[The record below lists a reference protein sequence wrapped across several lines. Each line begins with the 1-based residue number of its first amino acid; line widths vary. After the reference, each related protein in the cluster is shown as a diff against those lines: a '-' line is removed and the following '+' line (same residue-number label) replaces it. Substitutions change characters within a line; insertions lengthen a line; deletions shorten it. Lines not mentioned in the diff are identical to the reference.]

1 MVFKLTGIS
10 TILFITTLVNCFAL
24 VASWQ
29 RRRSKGGWYFVLG
42 MLSITLWTSAAT
54 FDYAAVPIALK
65 IFFAKLEYLGYNS
78 ALAFFAAAILAYMG
92 SDARLKPHVIWP
104 ILVIIPISNILLAWT
119 NDFHGLL
126 WAGFVNNEFA
136 DNVVIF
142 QHGPGFLWVSAG
154 AYVLVMTILLGIW
167 QVYNTGFS
175 FARRQSALLLGAIL
189 FPMLT
194 NAVYLLRIPALDGID
209 FTSITFSVTGLIFL
223 ASLYGVRFLDLVPV
237 ARHTAMERMADA
249 VLVLDASDRV
259 VDFNQAAQKMLG
271 IGPKALGTSIQTV
284 GAAWPELITLVTT
297 LPVTSVSATLPDA
310 GSARMRDVQLTPLEE
325 YQGTL
330 AGKLLILRDVT
341 ERHQTEAAL
350 KESEEKFSK
359 AFHASPDAIILSRA
373 SDGKL
378 IEVNEGFSNLT
389 GYLLNDV
396 IGMSSLDLALW
407 VNPQERNEFIQ
418 VVQQQGRARN
428 LLYDFR
434 TQAGEI
440 IHCQCSA
447 EMISLYGEAYILT
460 VVHDVTEQ
468 TRHEAALREAN
479 RALQDAQAQ
488 VIAQQRQLAAQ
499 NERQTLA
506 RELHDGI
513 AQLLSF
519 VSVQAQAARIQTE
532 NGHTVT
538 AIGLLDS
545 LASATQ
551 EAQRDL
557 RTYIQNLGNQR
568 ETPRQDFWAALA
580 QYGQHLSDAYG
591 FEVNLSLPVF
601 RPETLA
607 STAVEMHLLY
617 ILREALSNAQQHAGV
632 KTASLTLDFDDADVW
647 AVVEDIGVGL
657 PAALYTGP
665 ERRKSGHF
673 GLSIMRERASE
684 AGGSLTIEPAPGGGT
699 RVAVR
704 LPRHLEDELLP
715 NLRLLLVDDHPLFV
729 DGLRNLLTARGLQV
743 VGVAHDGLEAQELAR
758 QLRPDLIAMDIQMPR
773 CDGLE
778 ATRRIRAELPEIK
791 IVMLTTSSD
800 QAHLFEALQS
810 GASGYLF
817 KEMSADE
824 MLKVFNEVGRGEVVF
839 SAEMAEKMI
848 ETLIPKK
855 QPDDTSGAN
864 ELTERQMAVLRL
876 LAQGMSYK
884 EIGARLYITERTIKF
899 HMGEILA
906 RLQLGNR
913 RAAIEYARRKGLV

>member
-1 MVFKLTGIS
+1 MIFKLTGIS

-29 RRRSKGGWYFVLG
+29 RRRSKGGWYFFLG
-42 MLSITLWTSAAT
+42 MLSITFWTLAAT

-65 IFFAKLEYLGYNS
+65 VFFSKLEYLGYNS
-78 ALAFFAAAILAYMG
+78 ALAFFATSLLAYIG
-92 SDARLKPHVIWP
+92 SDARLKPRVIWP
-104 ILVIIPISNILLAWT
+104 ILVILPISNILLAWT
-119 NDFHGLL
+119 NEIHGLL
-126 WAGFVNNEFA
+126 WAGFVNNPFA

-142 QHGPGFLWVSAG
+142 QHGPGFLWVSASG
-154 AYVLVMTILLGIW
+154 YVLVMTILLGIW
-167 QVYNTGFS
+167 QVYKTGFS

-209 FTSITFSVTGLIFL
+209 FTSITFSVTGIIFL
-223 ASLYGVRFLDLVPV
+223 VSLYGVRFLDLVPV
-237 ARHTAMERMADA
+237 ARHAVMDRMADA
-249 VLVLDASDRV
+249 VVVLDASDRV
-259 VDFNQAAQKMLG
+259 VDFNPAAQKMLG
-271 IGPKALGTSIQTV
+271 IAPNSLGTSIQTV

-297 LPVTSVSATLPDA
+297 SPVTSVSATLPDA
-310 GSARMRDVQLTPLEE
+310 SSARMREVQLTPLEE
-325 YQGTL
+325 YPGAL

-341 ERHQTEAAL
+341 ERHQTEVAL
-350 KESEEKFSK
+350 KASEEKFSK

-373 SDGKL
+373 HDGKL
-378 IEVNEGFSNLT
+378 LDVNQGFSNLT

-396 IGMSSLDLALW
+396 KGMSSLDLALW
-407 VNPQERNEFIQ
+407 VNPQERTEFIQ
-418 VVQQQGRARN
+418 IVQQQGHAHN

-447 EMISLYGEAYILT
+447 EMISLYGETYLLT

-468 TRHEAALREAN
+468 TRHEVALREAN
-479 RALQDAQAQ
+479 QALQEAQAQ

-506 RELHDGI
+506 RELHDGM

-519 VSVQAQAARIQTE
+519 VSVQAQAARIQAE

-545 LASATQ
+545 LAGAAQ
-551 EAQRDL
+551 DAQRDL
-557 RTYIQNLGNQR
+557 RAYIQDLGNQR

-591 FEVNLSLPVF
+591 FEVALSLPVF

-607 STAVEMHLLY
+607 STAAEMHLLY
-617 ILREALSNAQQHAGV
+617 ILREALTNARQHAGV
-632 KTASLTLDFDDADVW
+632 KTASLALDFDDADVW
-647 AVVEDIGVGL
+647 AAVEDAGVGL
-657 PAALYTGP
+657 PTALHTGP

-673 GLSIMRERASE
+673 GLGIMRERANE
-684 AGGSLTIEPAPGGGT
+684 VGGTLTIEPAPGGGT

-704 LPRHLEDELLP
+704 LPRHLEDESLP

-743 VGVAHDGLEAQELAR
+743 VGVAHDGLEAQTLAR

-778 ATRRIRAELPEIK
+778 ATRRIKAELPDMR
-791 IVMLTTSSD
+791 IVMLTTSRD
-800 QAHLFEALQS
+800 EANLFEALQS
-810 GASGYLF
+810 GASGYLL

-824 MLKVFNEVGRGEVVF
+824 MLKVFNDVGRGEVVF
-839 SAEMAEKMI
+839 SVEMAEKMI
-848 ETLIPKK
+848 ETFSAKD
-855 QPDDTSGAN
+855 QPGEETPAN
-864 ELTERQMAVLRL
+864 PLTERQMAVLRL

-906 RLQLGNR
+906 RLQLGSR
-913 RAAIEYARRKGLV
+913 RAAIEYAKRKGIV